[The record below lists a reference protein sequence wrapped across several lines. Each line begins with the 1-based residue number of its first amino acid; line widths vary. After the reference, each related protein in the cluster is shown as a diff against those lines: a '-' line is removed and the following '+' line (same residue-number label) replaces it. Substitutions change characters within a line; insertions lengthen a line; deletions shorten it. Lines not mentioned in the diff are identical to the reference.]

1 MEAFN
6 VKLVQVLELCV
17 VVEKKHIAEN
27 VTVLLTH
34 ASYLIE
40 IIQQ

>member
-27 VTVLLTH
+27 MTECCSHML
-34 ASYLIE
+34 AM
-40 IIQQ
+40 